1 MSMSRTGRLLPT
13 SMFAQRG
20 DLAGWTSRA
29 RHLLLAVI
37 LAGLLISSTVLFFAY
52 SLPSRIH
59 GVFFAS
65 VPPLG
70 PAEAPPSIDD
80 DAFTLHPEHHIFR
93 EAKTIYL
100 TWNVTQ
106 ERRAPDGVVKSVYLI
121 NGQFPGPLVEAR
133 SGDEIV
139 ANVYNSI
146 PDEREGGIS
155 LHWHGLTMKGANE
168 MDGVVGLTQCAI
180 APSTNFTY
188 RFRIDE
194 SQSGTY
200 WYHAHSGVQRADG
213 LFGGLVIHKPAS
225 KSPETADPATYRY
238 EKEQLLMV
246 GDWYHRA
253 GGEVLEWFVD
263 PNHYAYEPA
272 PESIL
277 INGRGSYNCSL
288 AVPARPVNCSAVA
301 RPALALAHSH
311 RVRLRVVNTSISSGL
326 TLTLTH
332 ATMTVMTVDGGHG
345 VANTTRPARSV
356 GVLYPGERMD
366 LIVDRETGA
375 HGASAANDAEIVV
388 TLDRENMGLYNFALV
403 PEQPFPLRWSRGRR
417 SPEHGKQDADALPHL
432 SLGDLQGAPLDPSTA
447 RIDEPAERAVL
458 YLAMQ
463 VRAAS
468 HNHPVGT
475 VNHTSWLTTGPMEQ
489 PLLALDRDAWAGA
502 VEQPTSVQKLKVP
515 WFKESG
521 EGRWIELVLNNFDDK
536 GHPFHMHG
544 YDFYVVFTGQAIK
557 GYNPF
562 DAAAAE
568 ALAPTFN
575 TANPL
580 RKDTVY
586 VPSMGYVVL
595 RFALDNDG
603 LWLLH
608 CHVLWH
614 QAIGMGIAFQVGPGI
629 ARDVRERAS
638 ATCPARRPRQ

>member
-1 MSMSRTGRLLPT
+1 MSRTGRLLPT

-59 GVFFAS
+59 GVFFPS

-70 PAEAPPSIDD
+70 PAEPPPSIDD
-80 DAFTLHPEHHIFR
+80 DAFTLHPEHHIYR

-106 ERRAPDGVVKSVYLI
+106 ERRAPDGVEKSVYLI

-155 LHWHGLTMKGANE
+155 LHWHGLTMKGMLPGTPSDHLRLTFPSDPGANE

-200 WYHAHSGVQRADG
+200 WQASPPRQPLLPPRLTVTRYHAHSGVQRADG
-213 LFGGLVIHKPAS
+213 LFGGLVIHRPAS

-311 RVRLRVVNTSISSGL
+311 RVRLRVVNTRFVPWPVFFAPFRRADADLDRGSISSGL

-375 HGASAANDAEIVV
+375 HDASAANDAEIVV
-388 TLDRENMGLYNFALV
+388 TLDRE
-403 PEQPFPLRWSRGRR
+403 
-417 SPEHGKQDADALPHL
+417 
-432 SLGDLQGAPLDPSTA
+432 
-447 RIDEPAERAVL
+447 
-458 YLAMQ
+458 
-463 VRAAS
+463 
-468 HNHPVGT
+468 
-475 VNHTSWLTTGPMEQ
+475 
-489 PLLALDRDAWAGA
+489 
-502 VEQPTSVQKLKVP
+502 
-515 WFKESG
+515 
-521 EGRWIELVLNNFDDK
+521 
-536 GHPFHMHG
+536 
-544 YDFYVVFTGQAIK
+544 
-557 GYNPF
+557 
-562 DAAAAE
+562 
-568 ALAPTFN
+568 
-575 TANPL
+575 
-580 RKDTVY
+580 
-586 VPSMGYVVL
+586 
-595 RFALDNDG
+595 
-603 LWLLH
+603 
-608 CHVLWH
+608 
-614 QAIGMGIAFQVGPGI
+614 
-629 ARDVRERAS
+629 
-638 ATCPARRPRQ
+638 